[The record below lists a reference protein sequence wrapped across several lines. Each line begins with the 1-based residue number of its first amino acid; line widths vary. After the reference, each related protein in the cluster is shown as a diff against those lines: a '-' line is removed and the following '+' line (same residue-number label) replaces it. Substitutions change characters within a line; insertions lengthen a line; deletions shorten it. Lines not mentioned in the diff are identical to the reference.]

1 MSSPSHL
8 KVVLRLLEDHADVKE
23 MLVVIESSAE
33 FNMGM

>member
-1 MSSPSHL
+1 MIS
-8 KVVLRLLEDHADVKE
+8 RLLKDHADVKE

>member
-1 MSSPSHL
+1 
-8 KVVLRLLEDHADVKE
+8 VVSRPLEDHADVKE

>member
-1 MSSPSHL
+1 MSSLPHL
-8 KVVLRLLEDHADVKE
+8 QLVSRLLEDHADVKE